1 MRPGHRTRLPE
12 GRVDYKKL
20 RKVNAEAARRAVK
33 EYLKTNGNISLAA
46 RLFGINR
53 VVVYDIIKKDKEGD
67 LRDRSRALRRQP
79 KKTPVV
85 IGDKVSERQNQGG
98 FGNRDYEATTACSVT
113 LSLDATRTWK

>member
-1 MRPGHRTRLPE
+1 MGPGHRTRLPE
-12 GRVDYKKL
+12 GRTDYKEF
-20 RKVNAEAARRAVK
+20 RKVNAEAARRVVK

-46 RLFGINR
+46 PLFGINR

-85 IGDKVSERQNQGG
+85 IGDKVSESQNQGG
-98 FGNRDYEATTACSVT
+98 FGNRDY
-113 LSLDATRTWK
+113 